1 MNKIKTM
8 LTRICLLFFVIAV
21 SSSSIIAGPWPQQK
35 GKSYL
40 KLFEWWVIADQ
51 HFTDTG
57 EIDPNTT
64 NGIFNTNFY
73 GEYGLTDKLTV
84 SLYSSIFSKAYF
96 NNTVSGTT
104 GEILLEGE
112 SISSMGD
119 AELSLTYGLLQR
131 QGIALSITGR
141 IGIPLGEDQGGTQ
154 NNLQTGD
161 GEFNQAVFL
170 ELGTSFAI
178 GNNPGW
184 LATGFGLN
192 NRTKGFSDEYYI
204 NLQIGI
210 NLFNNK
216 ITPSV
221 YVQSRN
227 SFMNGDENLAL
238 NFTSVFS
245 NNTEYVSITP
255 EIAFNIKENA
265 GLTIAMGFVSSG
277 RIIFAA
283 PSFSI
288 GAFVKL

>member
-1 MNKIKTM
+1 MSIKII
-8 LTRICLLFFVIAV
+8 LVNLIFIASFVTL
-21 SSSSIIAGPWPQQK
+21 SAGPWPQQK
-35 GKSYL
+35 GRSYL

-73 GEYGLTDKLTV
+73 GEYGITNKLTV
-84 SLYSSIFSKAYF
+84 SLYSALFSRAYF
-96 NNTVSGTT
+96 NNTISGTT
-104 GEILLEGE
+104 GEILVEGE
-112 SISSMGD
+112 AINGIGD

-131 QGIALSITGR
+131 EGIAISITGR
-141 IGIPLGEDQGGTQ
+141 LGLPLGEDMGGSQ

-161 GEFNQAVFL
+161 GEFNQAAFL
-170 ELGTSFAI
+170 EMGTSFAI

-184 LATGFGLN
+184 IATGLGLN
-192 NRTKGFSDEYYI
+192 NRTKGFSDEYYF
-204 NLQIGI
+204 NFQIGL

-216 ITPSV
+216 LTPSV
-221 YVQSRN
+221 YIQSRN

-255 EIAFNIKENA
+255 EIAYNINDKSGISLA
-265 GLTIAMGFVSSG
+265 IGVVSGG

-283 PSFSI
+283 PSYAV

>member
-1 MNKIKTM
+1 MSYKII
-8 LTRICLLFFVIAV
+8 LVN
-21 SSSSIIAGPWPQQK
+21 IIFAASFMTLSAGPWPQQK

-73 GEYGLTDKLTV
+73 GEYGITDKLTV
-84 SLYSSIFSKAYF
+84 SLYSALFSRAYF
-96 NNTVSGTT
+96 NNTISGTT
-104 GEILLEGE
+104 GELLVEGE
-112 SISSMGD
+112 AINGIGD

-131 QGIALSITGR
+131 EGIAISITGR
-141 IGIPLGEDQGGTQ
+141 LGLPLGEDMGGSQ

-161 GEFNQAVFL
+161 GEFNQAAFL

-178 GNNPGW
+178 GSNPGW
-184 LATGFGLN
+184 IATGLGLN
-192 NRTKGFSDEYYI
+192 NRTKGFSDEYYF
-204 NLQIGI
+204 NFQIGL

-216 ITPSV
+216 LTPSV
-221 YVQSRN
+221 YIQSRN

-245 NNTEYVSITP
+245 NNTEYLSITP
-255 EIAFNIKENA
+255 EIAYNINDKSGISLA
-265 GLTIAMGFVSSG
+265 IGVVSSG
-277 RIIFAA
+277 KIIFAA
-283 PSFSI
+283 PSFAV